1 MSAAAPPA
9 SIVVPTR
16 GRAGYLDVALRS
28 FMPQAADA
36 GAEVIV
42 VVDGH
47 DPESVLVA
55 QRRGAHVIA
64 HPEPRGPNA
73 ARNAGWQAA
82 SGELVIFVD
91 DDVEAPRTWL
101 PALLAAARA
110 TPERDVFAGP
120 IRADIEG
127 GGPRSCGRDTP
138 PITTLD
144 HGAADVD
151 IAVGWSAN
159 LAIRRAALETVGGFD
174 ESIAVGAGDEE
185 EWQERYRSTGGRVRY
200 VAAAGPGAPPRR
212 GRRDAAR
219 ARSRAVP
226 PRSRGAR
233 AGRAQRRRAVA
244 AARAATRRGLRCAHA
259 GARMPERRDAHR
271 ARARPDTRGVGLSA
285 QHCYAVAL
293 WLHASHSASCATTP
307 PRSCAA
313 SRKASGWRSRSTA
326 VRWRSW
332 ARSSGAGRWCR
343 ATRSCAKFAA
353 CSSPDDRLAEEL
365 DEADTPARDPFA

>member
-1 MSAAAPPA
+1 VAAPPA

-16 GRAGYLDVALRS
+16 GRAVYLDVALRS
-28 FMPQAADA
+28 LMPQATDA

-47 DPESVLVA
+47 DPDSVLVA
-55 QRRGAHVIA
+55 QRRGGHVIA

-73 ARNAGWQAA
+73 ARNAGWREA
-82 SGELVIFVD
+82 SADLVIFVD

-101 PALLAAARA
+101 PSLLAAAAA

-174 ESIAVGAGDEE
+174 EAIAVGAGDEE
-185 EWQERYRSTGGRVRY
+185 EWQERYRSTGGRIRY
-200 VAAAGPGAPPRR
+200 VAAAGLEHRRAGADATLRALARAQYRR
-212 GRRDAAR
+212 GRAAR
-219 ARSRAVP
+219 VQDERKGVAPPLPRELRLVAACAAHTLARGCVNGVTLTAH
-226 PRSRGAR
+226 AL
-233 AGRAQRRRAVA
+233 GRAREALASRRAN
-244 AARAATRRGLRCAHA
+244 ATL
-259 GARMPERRDAHR
+259 
-271 ARARPDTRGVGLSA
+271 
-285 QHCYAVAL
+285 
-293 WLHASHSASCATTP
+293 
-307 PRSCAA
+307 
-313 SRKASGWRSRSTA
+313 
-326 VRWRSW
+326 
-332 ARSSGAGRWCR
+332 
-343 ATRSCAKFAA
+343 
-353 CSSPDDRLAEEL
+353 
-365 DEADTPARDPFA
+365 

>member
-1 MSAAAPPA
+1 MSAPPA

-16 GRAGYLDVALRS
+16 DRAGYLDVALRS

-47 DPESVLVA
+47 DPDSVLVA

-64 HPEPRGPNA
+64 HAEPRGPNA
-73 ARNAGWQAA
+73 ARNSGWEAA
-82 SGELVIFVD
+82 AGELVIFVD

-101 PALLAAARA
+101 PALLAAAAA

-127 GGPRSCGRDTP
+127 GGPRSCGRDDP

-151 IAVGWSAN
+151 VPVGWSAN

-174 ESIAVGAGDEE
+174 ASIAVGAGDEE

-200 VAAAGPGAPPRR
+200 VAAAGLEHRRAGADATLRALARAQFHR
-212 GRRDAAR
+212 GRAAR
-219 ARSRAVP
+219 VQDERKGVAPSTARELQLVAACAAHTLVRACP
-226 PRSRGAR
+226 NGITLTAH
-233 AGRAQRRRAVA
+233 ALGRAREAL
-244 AARAATRRGLRCAHA
+244 AR
-259 GARMPERRDAHR
+259 
-271 ARARPDTRGVGLSA
+271 
-285 QHCYAVAL
+285 
-293 WLHASHSASCATTP
+293 
-307 PRSCAA
+307 
-313 SRKASGWRSRSTA
+313 
-326 VRWRSW
+326 
-332 ARSSGAGRWCR
+332 
-343 ATRSCAKFAA
+343 
-353 CSSPDDRLAEEL
+353 
-365 DEADTPARDPFA
+365 

>member
-16 GRAGYLDVALRS
+16 DRAGYLDVALRS
-28 FMPQAADA
+28 FGPQAADA

-42 VVDGH
+42 VVDGF

-64 HPEPRGPNA
+64 HAEPRGPNA

-82 SGELVIFVD
+82 HGELVVFVD

-101 PALLAAARA
+101 PALLAAAGA

-127 GGPRSCGRDTP
+127 GGPRSCGRDAP

-144 HGAADVD
+144 HGPADVD
-151 IAVGWSAN
+151 VLVGWSAN

-174 ESIAVGAGDEE
+174 EAIPVGAGDEE

-200 VAAAGPGAPPRR
+200 VAAAGLEHRRVGPDARLRALARAQFHR
-212 GRRDAAR
+212 GRAAR
-219 ARSRAVP
+219 MQDERKGVAPSRAAELRLVAACAGHTLL
-226 PRSRGAR
+226 RACANGVTLTAHA
-233 AGRAQRRRAVA
+233 AGRAREAFA
-244 AARAATRRGLRCAHA
+244 PGHLTAT
-259 GARMPERRDAHR
+259 
-271 ARARPDTRGVGLSA
+271 V
-285 QHCYAVAL
+285 
-293 WLHASHSASCATTP
+293 
-307 PRSCAA
+307 
-313 SRKASGWRSRSTA
+313 
-326 VRWRSW
+326 
-332 ARSSGAGRWCR
+332 
-343 ATRSCAKFAA
+343 
-353 CSSPDDRLAEEL
+353 
-365 DEADTPARDPFA
+365 